1 MADQDRIRR
10 QIVQRLSLRA
20 PQEQSLEI
28 LAKVVD
34 LIGFDKDIDPVQAL
48 ETIKAA
54 YASVEEFEREFPS
67 LCFALA
73 TGVGKTRLMGAFVSY
88 LFLTGRSKNFFVLA
102 PNTTIYD
109 KLIEDFSNQGSPK
122 YVFKGIAEF
131 AQNPPIIVT
140 GDTWQEGRGVRGS
153 DLFGGNVIVNI
164 FNVDKI
170 NKDKGKVKRMH
181 EYIGQSYFDY
191 LAGLPDLVLL
201 MDEAHRYRAKA
212 GVKAVEELKPVLGL
226 ELTATPKTVG
236 ARSQDF
242 KNVIFDYG
250 LGNAMADGFVK
261 EPAVATRADF
271 RKADF
276 SQDQLEQIM
285 LEDGIHYHEHV
296 KVELDIYSRNTGR
309 FLVHPFILVVAQDT
323 AHADEIRLR
332 VESDGFF
339 DGNYK
344 GRVAVVHSNTTGEE
358 SDDAMQ
364 RLVGLE
370 TDNQTEIV
378 IHVNKLKEGWDVTN
392 LYTIVPLRAS
402 ASDILTEQTLGRGL
416 RLPYGER
423 TGVETVDTL
432 TVIAHDRFDDVISKA
447 REAGSLVKLKEIKIG
462 GDGEVSGEGAFVLEA
477 PTTTESM
484 LSGRKSGVPGIVEEE
499 TATIFETVQEREA
512 ADAALVLIQQ
522 KYERKLTG
530 GISGLRDSAVQAE
543 LTRDVEQI
551 IQPKQGS
558 LEGIGVKTDVKKV
571 IEKVAQALVANTIEI
586 PEIVVIPTRD
596 VTFGYKDFDLQG
608 LESKRHQPISDQILI
623 RNLRTESQRE
633 LARSVDGARE
643 ARMEN
648 YIIRHLIAFDTIDYD
663 SHSNLLYKLA
673 GQVTAHLKTY
683 LASEEDVENVALN
696 HGKEWADFIFQ
707 QMKGHYWE
715 TPTDYQAKVT
725 RGFRILKAQNFNVS
739 GADRIRDLKDGVT
752 PRSDT
757 KKYVFNGLKKCG
769 YPYQKFDSDDERR
782 FAVLIDGDFEKSV
795 QRWIK
800 PGPRQFQIEY
810 AAGQAYEPDFVV
822 ETDMEKLIVE
832 VKARNELTDEIVLA
846 KARAASEWVKYANEH
861 AKTNGGKEWGYL
873 LVPGDAITESATLAG
888 LAASCR
894 RD

>member
-1 MADQDRIRR
+1 MAAIKCG
-10 QIVQRLSLRA
+10 IVRGTVIPFYAKQRLRRISLTA
-20 PQEQSLEI
+20 PP
-28 LAKVVD
+28 
-34 LIGFDKDIDPVQAL
+34 PV
-48 ETIKAA
+48 
-54 YASVEEFEREFPS
+54 
-67 LCFALA
+67 
-73 TGVGKTRLMGAFVSY
+73 
-88 LFLTGRSKNFFVLA
+88 
-102 PNTTIYD
+102 
-109 KLIEDFSNQGSPK
+109 
-122 YVFKGIAEF
+122 
-131 AQNPPIIVT
+131 IVT

-153 DLFGGNVIVNI
+153 DLFGGNAIINI

-191 LAGLPDLVLL
+191 LAGLPDLVLM

-212 GVKAVEELKPVLGL
+212 GVKAVEELRPIIGL

-236 ARSQDF
+236 ARSQSF

-276 SQDQLEQIM
+276 SQDQLEHIM

-296 KVELDIYSRNTGR
+296 KVELDIYARDTGR
-309 FLVHPFILVVAQDT
+309 PLVHPFMLVVAQDT
-323 AHADEIRLR
+323 AHADEIKAK

-339 DGNYK
+339 HGNYK
-344 GRVAVVHSNTTGEE
+344 GRVAVVHSNLTGEE
-358 SDDAMQ
+358 SDEAMQ

-370 TDNQTEIV
+370 NDNETEIV
-378 IHVNKLKEGWDVTN
+378 IHVNKLKEGWDVNN

-447 REAGSLVKLKEIKIG
+447 REEGSIVKLKEIKIG
-462 GDGEVSGEGAFVLEA
+462 GDGDVSGEGAFVLEA
-477 PTTTESM
+477 PTLAETM
-484 LSGRKSGVPGIVEEE
+484 LSGRKPGVAGVAEADAPLAFDTEEE
-499 TATIFETVQEREA
+499 RSA
-512 ADAALVLIQQ
+512 ADATLTLIQQ
-522 KYERKLTG
+522 KYERRLTG
-530 GISGLRDSAVQAE
+530 GIGGLSESAVQAE
-543 LTRDVEQI
+543 LVRDVQEVI
-551 IQPKQGS
+551 KPKQGT
-558 LEGIGVKTDVKKV
+558 LEGVVAEADVKKIV
-571 IEKVAQALVANTIEI
+571 EKVTQILVENTIEI

-596 VTFGYKDFDLQG
+596 VTFGFKDFDLAD
-608 LESKRHQPISDQILI
+608 LASKRYQPISDQILI

-643 ARMEN
+643 AQVEN
-648 YIIRHLIAFDTIDYD
+648 YIVRHLIEFDTIDYD
-663 SHSNLLYKLA
+663 THADLLYKLA
-673 GQVTAHLKTY
+673 GQVVQHLRTY
-683 LASEEDVENVALN
+683 LSTEEDIENVALN
-696 HGKEWADFIFQ
+696 HGKEWANFIFQ
-707 QMKGHYWE
+707 QMKAHYWE

-725 RGFRILKAQNFNVS
+725 RGFRVLKSQNFNIS

-757 KKYVFNGLKKCG
+757 KKYAFSGLKKCG

-782 FAVLIDGDFEKSV
+782 FAVIIDSDFEKSV

-800 PGPRQFQIEY
+800 PGARQFQIEY
-810 AAGQAYEPDFVV
+810 ASGQGYEPDFVV
-822 ETDMEKLIVE
+822 ETDNEKLIVE
-832 VKARNELTDEIVLA
+832 IKARNELDDEIVQA
-846 KARAASEWVKYANEH
+846 KARAAVEWVKYANEH
-861 AKTNGGKEWGYL
+861 AKENGGKSWAYL
-873 LVPGDAITESATLAG
+873 LVPGDTITENATLAG
-888 LAASCR
+888 LAASNR
-894 RD
+894 RA